1 MKERKDM
8 KCDSG
13 ALVLVGGCAGGA
25 DLAHPG
31 VVARLARRQTT
42 VDVDT
47 QQALYHLHRCSVVS
61 VIVIV
66 VVVTAALQTVGVI
79 TSRHVTHTRKRRHAH
94 SNEYRYRTAG
104 NNMYSYFQ
112 QDVS

>member
-61 VIVIV
+61 VIV

-79 TSRHVTHTRKRRHAH
+79 TSRHVTHAQETPTR
-94 SNEYRYRTAG
+94 S
-104 NNMYSYFQ
+104 Q
-112 QDVS
+112 QAIPLQHGGKHHV

>member
-47 QQALYHLHRCSVVS
+47 QQALYHLHRCSVIVS
-61 VIVIV
+61 
-66 VVVTAALQTVGVI
+66 VVVTAALQN
-79 TSRHVTHTRKRRHAH
+79 SMRHHVT
-94 SNEYRYRTAG
+94 SG
-104 NNMYSYFQ
+104 M
-112 QDVS
+112 V